1 MILGCVYLI
10 HHLGAP
16 PKISDFDSQHNSGST
31 ELKRKIKISGKDDF
45 REDLIEGRPVAKHM

>member
-1 MILGCVYLI
+1 MILGRVYLI
-10 HHLGAP
+10 HHLGPP

-31 ELKRKIKISGKDDF
+31 ELKATIKISGKADF